1 MRFSAPFPRPPHAR
15 TDARLHCGLGVV
27 RRISRR
33 ARWHD
38 GAVEH
43 VRNRMGAVGLR
54 LRHHGVQ
61 FTVVGAMS
69 GSKQSRLAFSLD
81 PRPLRWR
88 LCGRGGSARSSTQA
102 PLHSLLYTG
111 SSTQAPLR
119 CRSSLGAWEEPGSLS
134 WPRAPRLLCHRE
146 PTAHPMSLLL
156 LNQTGLPARRVQG
169 AHPAHYRR
177 RAYPGTHLT
186 LGPHCLY

>member
-1 MRFSAPFPRPPHAR
+1 
-15 TDARLHCGLGVV
+15 
-27 RRISRR
+27 
-33 ARWHD
+33 
-38 GAVEH
+38 
-43 VRNRMGAVGLR
+43 MGAVGLR

-111 SSTQAPLR
+111 SSTQAPLHR
-119 CRSSLGAWEEPGSLS
+119 LLYAAVAAWEPGRSLGGAWEPGRSLGGAWEPVVA
-134 WPRAPRLLCHRE
+134 PRAP
-146 PTAHPMSLLL
+146 PPVAP
-156 LNQTGLPARRVQG
+156 
-169 AHPAHYRR
+169 
-177 RAYPGTHLT
+177 
-186 LGPHCLY
+186 